1 MLTRTWRAIL
11 VTASLLSLTG
21 ASFGSAATP
30 QSPEFSLRA
39 LDGPP
44 VTSDSL
50 RGEVVVLA
58 FGASWLPL
66 TRNQMEGLKKL
77 ADQYAGR
84 GVAVYWVSTESDSPK
99 SKNFADDNQ
108 LRELGRRY
116 KITVLR
122 DPDGAVS
129 KRLSVDQLPS
139 TVIINKQGQV
149 AAVVGGLDPNAVDV
163 AKQLAERLDKIL

>member
-11 VTASLLSLTG
+11 LTACLLSLTG
-21 ASFGSAATP
+21 ASLANAATF

-44 VTSDSL
+44 VRSESL

-66 TRNQMEGLKKL
+66 TRNQMESLKKL

-84 GVAVYWVSTESDSPK
+84 GVAVYWVSSESDSQK
-99 SKNFADDNQ
+99 SKNFASDDD
-108 LRELGRRY
+108 LRALCRTY

-122 DPDGAVS
+122 DPYGAVS
-129 KRLSVDQLPS
+129 
-139 TVIINKQGQV
+139 
-149 AAVVGGLDPNAVDV
+149 
-163 AKQLAERLDKIL
+163 